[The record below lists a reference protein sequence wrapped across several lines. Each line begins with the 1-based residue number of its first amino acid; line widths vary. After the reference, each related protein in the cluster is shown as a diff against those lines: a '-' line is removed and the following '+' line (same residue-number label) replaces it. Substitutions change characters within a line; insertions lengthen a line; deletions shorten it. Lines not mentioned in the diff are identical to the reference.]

1 MTYYPPQMVLVE
13 PLARSAQ
20 VLAHELRLHHPFFG
34 MQSEETGLGNA
45 FGKSNTTIAS
55 LGVKHAE
62 DVMRGLLEAMKR
74 HGDHI
79 RGAPTMSSESYRG
92 TLASTL
98 SHMLRY
104 TNHAPNPEQLF
115 RLYGKHG
122 SEVTADEAAL
132 SNFRAFLEHRCAE
145 HRRACLPL
153 LREHCDTLVCVLAHD
168 ACQEIVQPHLRAMN
182 MATLNVVVQTLT
194 AKDRLAAVG
203 TFHGAA
209 DDESAASGE
218 YVAAKVLQVLWKECH
233 LERIVRIAT
242 GADAADASRAG
253 LAMGVA
259 ENAEPVRASAMALL
273 TQLAVTQLGAHA
285 LLELHAVDCLVGS
298 AATSDERVEN
308 GAMALV
314 LDASGGL
321 DNDTAG
327 EVADVLAD
335 QLLPPCQLL
344 TAMLSSMPPN
354 DELAESVLR
363 WVATVRPKIV
373 ALFEPRRAV
382 HSIRSAQAI
391 TSIISLLA
399 AVLGATR
406 DPDAMWTKVLG
417 PHSQHQRMVQGAWVL
432 LRTVGTYPHPAAA
445 IDTVSHQTWWAA
457 LLPRSTAD
465 EDQVAFTSYPCPPG
479 VQGTDAS
486 QWSQFDS
493 EKVRVTW
500 ALFRAASQF
509 LRRASHLSSSHDCD
523 AGAIAVSLRTCAA
536 VIKASPGPDA
546 TGQPTSG
553 MFFYPELLS
562 SAVFVV
568 ENLLALAMVRIKR
581 SLPGSVE
588 EKELLDNLL
597 PDAGVSVLDVVCS
610 LRIFSGNSAVAVD
623 ESAFFVTRLTRHLV
637 EQLRGRR
644 EGLMGIGNGM

>member
-1 MTYYPPQMVLVE
+1 
-13 PLARSAQ
+13 
-20 VLAHELRLHHPFFG
+20 
-34 MQSEETGLGNA
+34 MQSEETGLSNA

-62 DVMRGLLEAMKR
+62 DVMRGLLEAIKR

-79 RGAPTMSSESYRG
+79 RGSPTMSSESYRG

-122 SEVTADEAAL
+122 GEAAADEAAL

-153 LREHCDTLVCVLAHD
+153 LREHCDTLVCVLATD
-168 ACQEIVQPHLRAMN
+168 ACQEVVQPHLRAMN
-182 MATLNVVVQTLT
+182 MAALNVVVQTLT
-194 AKDRLAAVG
+194 ATDRLAG
-203 TFHGAA
+203 THHGAA

-218 YVAAKVLQVLWKECH
+218 YVAAKVLQVLWKDCH
-233 LERIVRIAT
+233 LQRIVRIAT
-242 GADAADASRAG
+242 GVDAADASRAG

-285 LLELHAVDCLVGS
+285 LLELHAVDGLVGS
-298 AATSDERVEN
+298 AATSDERAEN

-321 DNDTAG
+321 DYDTAG

-344 TAMLSSMPPN
+344 TAMLRSMPPN
-354 DELAESVLR
+354 AELAESVLR
-363 WVATVRPKIV
+363 WVATVRPKVV

-382 HSIRSAQAI
+382 HSIRSVQAI

-399 AVLGATR
+399 AVLRATR
-406 DPDAMWTKVLG
+406 DPDAMWTKVLS
-417 PHSQHQRMVQGAWVL
+417 PHSQHEQMVRGAWVL
-432 LRTVGTYPHPAAA
+432 LKTVGTYPHPAAA
-445 IDTVSHQTWWAA
+445 IDTVSHLDWWTA

-465 EDQVAFTSYPCPPG
+465 EDQVAFKSYPCPPG
-479 VQGTDAS
+479 VQGSVAS

-509 LRRASHLSSSHDCD
+509 LRRAAPLPSSHDYD

-553 MFFYPELLS
+553 VFFYPDLLS

-588 EKELLDNLL
+588 EKALLDNLL

-610 LRIFSGNSAVAVD
+610 LRIFAGNSAVAVD

-637 EQLRGRR
+637 EQLRARR